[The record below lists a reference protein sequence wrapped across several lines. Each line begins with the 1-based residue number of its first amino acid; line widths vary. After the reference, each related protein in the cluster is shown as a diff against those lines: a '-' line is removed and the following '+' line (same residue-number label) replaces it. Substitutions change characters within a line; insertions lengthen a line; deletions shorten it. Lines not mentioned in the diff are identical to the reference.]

1 VECIEFGAG
10 FMGFISTTERQ
21 VKFVCDQI
29 TNNSPLHQAVKEN
42 GKINLLGFSHGSFLL
57 RALLQTCP

>member
-1 VECIEFGAG
+1 
-10 FMGFISTTERQ
+10 MGFISTTERQ
-21 VKFVCDQI
+21 VTYLCDQI
-29 TNNSPLHQAVKEN
+29 TNNPPLLQAVKVN